1 MELGGWQVGL
11 GRHGRGRGASG
22 TSGAAGGGLMAGG
35 GGRWKPSPEQKWLLA
50 LKQELWG
57 SSEGVACGRDDKS
70 EQEAESRV
78 PRHQAKQ

>member
-1 MELGGWQVGL
+1 
-11 GRHGRGRGASG
+11 
-22 TSGAAGGGLMAGG
+22 MAGG

-57 SSEGVACGRDDKS
+57 SSEGVACGRDDRS